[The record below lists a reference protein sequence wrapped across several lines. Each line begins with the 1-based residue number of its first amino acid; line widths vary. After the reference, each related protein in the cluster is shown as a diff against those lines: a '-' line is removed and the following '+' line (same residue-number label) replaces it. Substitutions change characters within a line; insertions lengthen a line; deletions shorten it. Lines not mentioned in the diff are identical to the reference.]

1 MIEKYINYKIK
12 GLTKQL
18 TKEEFFDYKD
28 LENYL
33 NLIMSVYKQK
43 LGPAQTDSL
52 CDNIT
57 LLKKINN
64 KYNLLDKKLRNEYFN
79 ISKKI

>member
-12 GLTKQL
+12 GLVKQL

-52 CDNIT
+52 CDNNT
-57 LLKKINN
+57 LLKASRNN
-64 KYNLLDKKLRNEYFN
+64 
-79 ISKKI
+79 

>member
-12 GLTKQL
+12 GLAKQL
-18 TKEEFFDYKD
+18 TKEEFLDYKD

-57 LLKKINN
+57 LLKKLIINII
-64 KYNLLDKKLRNEYFN
+64 YYLLMKWIYLSHF
-79 ISKKI
+79 